1 MTMKIGNR
9 IKHTQGVEVIFVGKA
24 PTSIVRED
32 GTSTV
37 YNLKTGSTDLWANGD
52 FSAIEPETP
61 LTCVYVVNTAKVG
74 VWRIAGG
81 VLLANL
87 LAGIIAG
94 AFYAMFR

>member
-1 MTMKIGNR
+1 MKIGNR
-9 IKHTQGVEVIFVGKA
+9 IKHTQGVEAIFLGKA

-52 FSAIEPETP
+52 FSAVEPETT
-61 LTCVYVVNTAKVG
+61 LNCVYVVNPARVG
-74 VWRIAGG
+74 VWRVALG
-81 VLLANL
+81 VLLGNV

-94 AFYAMFR
+94 VFYAMFR

>member
-1 MTMKIGNR
+1 M
-9 IKHTQGVEVIFVGKA
+9 EAIFLGKA

-52 FSAIEPETP
+52 FSAVEPETP
-61 LTCVYVVNTAKVG
+61 LTCVYVVNPPPKVG

-81 VLLANL
+81 VLLANVI
-87 LAGIIAG
+87 AGIIAG
-94 AFYAMFR
+94 ILYAMIH